1 MIELIDRI
9 YSTGVVFDSD
19 GQSLKLDA
27 CIDPREGSFLFDILA
42 KDPGLAKTLEVGCA
56 YGLSSLHICLATKG
70 RPNAMHTIID
80 PFQFTQWRGIGV
92 RHLEEAGLRSWE
104 LIQRR
109 SEFALPDL
117 AESIPGSYD
126 FIFIDGWH
134 TFDHSLVDCFYA
146 GRLLRSGGVLVIDD
160 VNFPAVR
167 MMVNH
172 LLTYPCYK
180 LLGSVDRP
188 KLLSR
193 RQKLLRSVVSRVSP
207 SKREQFLSPYLCSLA
222 HSTEQQSLMVALKK
236 TEEDRRDW
244 DWHSNFG

>member
-27 CIDPREGSFLFDILA
+27 CIDPREGSFLFDILT

-193 RQKLLRSVVSRVSP
+193 RQKLLKFVVSRVPP
-207 SKREQFLSPYLCSLA
+207 SKREQFLSPYVCSLA